1 MWKAVLTR
9 AACTRVE
16 DVLHH
21 LPSQGTDRL
30 WLNEET
36 QDPKG
41 ARVTG
46 GRVHQNKRSHPNV
59 LPWNCV
65 CRSTKE
71 PRKGLPG
78 ATPVSVNPPA
88 CKACP

>member
-1 MWKAVLTR
+1 MLTH

-16 DVLHH
+16 DVPHH

-46 GRVHQNKRSHPNV
+46 GRIHQNKRSHPNV

-71 PRKGLPG
+71 PRQGVPG
-78 ATPVSVNPPA
+78 TKLVSGESPSL
-88 CKACP
+88 